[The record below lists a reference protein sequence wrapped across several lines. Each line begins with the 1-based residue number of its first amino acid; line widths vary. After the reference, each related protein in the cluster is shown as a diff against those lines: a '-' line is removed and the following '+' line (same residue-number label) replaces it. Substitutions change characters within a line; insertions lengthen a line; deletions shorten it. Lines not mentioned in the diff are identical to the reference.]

1 MRKLLAALALV
12 LLGFFSLAG
21 VAGAQDP
28 NTDEAGEV
36 GDEETGEGASEEG
49 EHHYADHAAEE
60 CAHLLEE
67 GKDIDACQEAPS
79 PILPEP
85 NELIWGGIT
94 FVVLL
99 VAMAKFAL
107 PPVRK
112 MMDERTER
120 IRADLDAAE
129 VAKVEAVRVQ
139 EEYSRQLADAK
150 AESAR
155 IIEEARQAADG
166 VRRDLIQRAEQEA
179 AELRQRNAEQLEGE
193 RARIMGELQGQV
205 ATLAIEL
212 AEKVV
217 EANLDAEANNRL
229 IESYINQL
237 SSR

>member
-1 MRKLLAALALV
+1 MKTRRLLAALALV
-12 LLGFFSLAG
+12 LLALTGFAG
-21 VAGAQDP
+21 RADA
-28 NTDEAGEV
+28 A
-36 GDEETGEGASEEG
+36 EGNIS
-49 EHHYADHAAEE
+49 HAAEE
-60 CAHLLEE
+60 CIHELEAGGE
-67 GKDIDACQEAPS
+67 PEDCHDAPS
-79 PILPEP
+79 PILPAT

-99 VAMAKFAL
+99 LAMAKFGL
-107 PPVRK
+107 PAVRN

-129 VAKVEAVRVQ
+129 NAKVEAVRVQ
-139 EEYSRQLADAK
+139 EQYSKQLADAK

-205 ATLAIEL
+205 TTLAIEL

-217 EANLDAEANNRL
+217 EANLDEAANTRL
-229 IESYINQL
+229 IESYISQL